1 VPDALGADFAVEASV
16 NGDPWHGP
24 AGTTVADIVAAW
36 CSSPK
41 GVAVARNG
49 EVVSKSRWAATEVTG
64 GDKIEIVSA
73 AAGG

>member
-1 VPDALGADFAVEASV
+1 MRADFAVQASV

-36 CSSPK
+36 CPSPK

-49 EVVSKSRWAATEVTG
+49 DVVSKSQWGDTEVTG

>member
-1 VPDALGADFAVEASV
+1 VGADFAVEVSV

-49 EVVSKSRWAATEVTG
+49 EVVSKSRWESTEVTG